1 MVEAKEVNYYDIQTA
16 QALVAPQTSRE
27 KDSPQSELPPHR
39 NGILR
44 RQTPPRFGRLCPPD
58 IRGMDGRAN
67 EWRPAHQG
75 TSQETRPESEARNPC
90 GTVEDRDRLY
100 MGITSARSD
109 ADTCGE

>member
-58 IRGMDGRAN
+58 IRGMNGGPPTKEQAKKLAQKARL
-67 EWRPAHQG
+67 
-75 TSQETRPESEARNPC
+75 ETRAAQSKIAT
-90 GTVEDRDRLY
+90 GSTW
-100 MGITSARSD
+100 A
-109 ADTCGE
+109 